1 MKDLLIDAIQTRKV
15 LTLRYHGYSRT
26 VEPHC
31 VGTDQSGQLKLRC
44 WQSSG
49 GSVSGEMPA
58 WKILFVREIHGI
70 EPSGSTFPSARPGYK
85 KDDKAMRRID
95 AQL

>member
-1 MKDLLIDAIQTRKV
+1 MKEILIKAISERQV

-31 VGTDQSGQLKLRC
+31 FGIDPNGQLKLRC
-44 WQSSG
+44 WQSGG

-58 WKILFVREIHGI
+58 WKMLFVREIHGI
-70 EPSGSTFPSARPGYK
+70 EPSAQTFPGARPDYK
-85 KDDKAMRRID
+85 KDDSAMRRIY